1 MTGTRGGPTN
11 GATQSQPLTINTM
24 KDIFDYDVCDRNG
37 ERVGSI
43 ENIWMDADDDIE
55 FLGIKTGWLGIGRN
69 HLIPAEGVT
78 IDDQAQVIR
87 LPYDE
92 ELIKSSPPFE
102 ISDELVDID
111 ESAARAHFGVTDWKS
126 DREDDTGYAN
136 EPDTETTGISASADL
151 DNEIDLEEDYERS
164 QLRK

>member
-1 MTGTRGGPTN
+1 MN
-11 GATQSQPLTINTM
+11 
-24 KDIFDYDVCDRNG
+24 DIFDYDVCDRQG
-37 ERVGSI
+37 ERVGTV

-55 FLGIKTGWLGIGRN
+55 FIGIKTGWLGIGRN
-69 HLIPAEGVT
+69 HLIPAEGIT
-78 IDDQAQVIR
+78 IDNQAQVIR

-126 DREDDTGYAN
+126 DREEAIDYTN
-136 EPDTETTGISASADL
+136 ASESESRRPASLRAEDFGDEL
-151 DNEIDLEEDYERS
+151 ELEEEYQRS